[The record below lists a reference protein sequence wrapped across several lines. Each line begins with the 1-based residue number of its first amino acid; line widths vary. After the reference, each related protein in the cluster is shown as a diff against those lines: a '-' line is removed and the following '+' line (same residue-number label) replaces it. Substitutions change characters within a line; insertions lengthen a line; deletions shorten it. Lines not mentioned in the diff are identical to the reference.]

1 MRPVLRRS
9 RKARWWPLPA
19 SYEHEHR
26 PVPGQIHVY
35 TGNGKGKTTA
45 ALGLALR
52 AAGQG
57 RKVWV
62 VQFMKGK
69 TNYGELRSAKKIGIV
84 IRQFGRPDF
93 VDKKNPDPLDFR
105 GAQQALSFAHG
116 LMKGKR
122 CDLLV
127 LDELNVALDFKL
139 VSLKQALTLIAE
151 KPEGLELVITGRYAP
166 RALLRRADLVTEM
179 KEVKHYYKKGIA
191 ARQGIEY

>member
-1 MRPVLRRS
+1 MM
-9 RKARWWPLPA
+9 KKNNI
-19 SYEHEHR
+19 
-26 PVPGQIHVY
+26 PGMVQVY

-57 RKVWV
+57 RKVWI

-69 TNYGELRSAKKIGIV
+69 TNYGELRSAKKLGII

-93 VDKKNPDPLDFR
+93 VDKQNPDPLDFR
-105 GAQQALSFAHG
+105 GAQQALAFASQV
-116 LMKGKR
+116 MKTKR

-139 VSLKQALTLIAE
+139 VGLKQALTLIAE

-166 RALLRRADLVTEM
+166 REIIRRADLVTEM
-179 KEVKHYYKKGIA
+179 KEVKHYYAKGVT
-191 ARQGIEY
+191 ARKGIEY